1 MSVMN
6 TKQIREAFQNLTGFP
21 LVKCNAVVFVA
32 DIGDLRKRDNLLL
45 VLEAAKQTIPHVATY
60 TEVCDCENERK
71 QIAQLRKELE
81 TARKTTITESSTSE
95 ADRKLIEKL
104 RNDVAQIKHSEQ
116 HARNRVSD
124 LEKRIAILNSENDT
138 LRDRLRKAEV
148 ELSKKVQTVT
158 DANTEEINHV
168 NVTIRVG
175 MSNDVTDKEVA
186 DASIFFVEDEQ
197 ETVEEMFTTYLKKS
211 TDVKKT
217 YKNLA
222 MLLHPDTAKYP
233 RHLAEKAFKL
243 LNEINNNL
251 KDKSNGFNSIYEEFI
266 RKYRTHTTQDENI
279 SDFL

>member
-1 MSVMN
+1 MN
-6 TKQIREAFQNLTGFP
+6 TKQIRVAFQNLTGFP

-32 DIGDLRKRDNLLL
+32 DVGDLRKRDNLLL
-45 VLEAAKQTIPHVATY
+45 VLEAAKQAIPHVA
-60 TEVCDCENERK
+60 ELCDCKNERK

-81 TARKTTITESSTSE
+81 IVRKTTVTESSSSE
-95 ADRKLIEKL
+95 TDRKLINKL
-104 RNDVAQIKHSEQ
+104 RNDVEQIKHSEQ

-124 LEKRIAILNSENDT
+124 LEKRIAILNSDNDT
-138 LRDRLRKAEV
+138 LRDRLRKAEI

-158 DANTEEINHV
+158 DENTEEIKHV

-175 MSNDVTDKEVA
+175 MSNDVSDKEVA
-186 DASIFFVEDEQ
+186 DASIFFVEDEP

-211 TDVKKT
+211 IDVKKT

-233 RHLAEKAFKL
+233 RHITEQSFKL

-251 KDKSNGFNSIYEEFI
+251 KDNSNGFKSYTVNWEDIF
-266 RKYRTHTTQDENI
+266 RKHRDNNAQDENI